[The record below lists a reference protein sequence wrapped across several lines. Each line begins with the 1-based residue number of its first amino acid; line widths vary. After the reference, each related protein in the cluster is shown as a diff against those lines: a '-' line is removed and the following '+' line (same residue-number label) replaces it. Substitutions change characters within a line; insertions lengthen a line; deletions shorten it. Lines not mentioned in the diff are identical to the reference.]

1 MTTAVFDTVAETYDV
16 AFTETRL
23 ARLLRARIWHYLEES
38 FAAGQRVL
46 ELGCGTG
53 EDAVWLARRGISV
66 LASDIS
72 PGMLAVA
79 ERKTRGLDVEL
90 ARLDAA
96 DLSVRGSFDGGFANF
111 GVLNCVPDLRG
122 LAERLPI
129 RSGGRFVA
137 VVMGPFCAWET
148 AWYLLHKDVARA
160 TRRWR
165 SAPAEIGGAQL
176 SVWYPS
182 PHRLARTFQRR
193 FALRS
198 CAGLGTLLPPSYLS
212 HLVERWPPVLARL
225 DARMPFG
232 QYWADHYVAVFE
244 RR

>member
-1 MTTAVFDTVAETYDV
+1 MTTAVFDTVAETYDA

-23 ARLLRARIWHYLEES
+23 ARFLRARVWHYLEES
-38 FAAGQRVL
+38 FRTGQRVL

-53 EDAVWLARRGISV
+53 EDAAWLARRGISV
-66 LASDIS
+66 LASDVS

-79 ERKTRGLDVEL
+79 ARKTHGLDVEL
-90 ARLDAA
+90 AQLDAA
-96 DLSVRGSFDGGFANF
+96 DFSLSGSFDGAFANF
-111 GVLNCVPDLRG
+111 GVLNCVSDLRR

-137 VVMGPFCAWET
+137 VAMGPFCAWET
-148 AWYLLHKDVARA
+148 AWYLLHGDLARA

-165 SAPAEIGGAQL
+165 PAHAEIGGARL
-176 SVWYPS
+176 PVRYPS
-182 PHRLARTFQRR
+182 PHRLARAFEPP

-198 CAGLGTLLPPSYLS
+198 CAGLGALLPPSYLS
-212 HLVERWPPVLARL
+212 HLVERWPPALARL